1 MSPHLVPPRS
11 DPCLVTEAQQGF
23 QAAPP
28 LCSSS
33 RPQSDVFAHG
43 FRREGAEEGV
53 EEGVEKCVGGDLKK
67 NEVMLGCEGSERG
80 RLPDALGVVP
90 TDAPSTSTSSPTSQV
105 DTAPGVEYGSM

>member
-1 MSPHLVPPRS
+1 M
-11 DPCLVTEAQQGF
+11 
-23 QAAPP
+23 
-28 LCSSS
+28 SSS
-33 RPQSDVFAHG
+33 SSSPIMRMWKLVHACASRCLFGKGGGVGAEAEVD
-43 FRREGAEEGV
+43 AEEGA
-53 EEGVEKCVGGDLKK
+53 EEGVEKCVGVDLKK